1 MFFFYAIIFFSG
13 KSFVKPNLSSLKGRD
28 RRTWIY
34 MELTY
39 EPIVKQNSRIFHHA
53 PFSSSALCE
62 TFKRTQHVSTFCSF
76 IFLASAF
83 ITYVGD
89 QCDVFFLTRS
99 FIGIKSMGLR
109 PWSVNFFVWFT
120 LFDVMLPCY
129 LSWWNSS
136 KLVLKKNWVQMFDSV
151 ESFGWNSGDTLSE
164 VSSRIFHYI
173 MPPWHSRWEKER
185 SRGTGNYGKT
195 SVVLK

>member
-120 LFDVMLPCY
+120 LFDVMLIIIIIIII
-129 LSWWNSS
+129 NIMIIR
-136 KLVLKKNWVQMFDSV
+136 LKKVCIHMDIIV
-151 ESFGWNSGDTLSE
+151 ERLRRRPLFLYWGSKRAIKRRSTTVDLNMQCNSF
-164 VSSRIFHYI
+164 
-173 MPPWHSRWEKER
+173 
-185 SRGTGNYGKT
+185 
-195 SVVLK
+195 

>member
-1 MFFFYAIIFFSG
+1 MRSYFFSG

-76 IFLASAF
+76 IVLALAF

-99 FIGIKSMGLR
+99 FIGIKSMGPR

-136 KLVLKKNWVQMFDSV
+136 KLVKKKIGYKRLIALKASV
-151 ESFGWNSGDTLSE
+151 RIQVTRYQRFRRGFFTTLCL
-164 VSSRIFHYI
+164 RGIQD
-173 MPPWHSRWEKER
+173 EKRKDCGELETMAR
-185 SRGTGNYGKT
+185 Q
-195 SVVLK
+195 VLF

>member
-76 IFLASAF
+76 IFQTSAF

-89 QCDVFFLTRS
+89 QCV
-99 FIGIKSMGLR
+99 IGIKSMGLR

-120 LFDVMLPCY
+120 LFDVMLIIIIIIII
-129 LSWWNSS
+129 NIMIIR
-136 KLVLKKNWVQMFDSV
+136 LKKVCIHMDIIV
-151 ESFGWNSGDTLSE
+151 ERLRRRPLFLYWGSKRAIKRRSTTVDLNMQCNSF
-164 VSSRIFHYI
+164 
-173 MPPWHSRWEKER
+173 
-185 SRGTGNYGKT
+185 
-195 SVVLK
+195 

>member
-1 MFFFYAIIFFSG
+1 MFLFYAIIFFSG

-136 KLVLKKNWVQMFDSV
+136 KLVKKKIGYKRLIELKASV
-151 ESFGWNSGDTLSE
+151 RIQVTRYQRFRRGFFTTLCL
-164 VSSRIFHYI
+164 RGIQD
-173 MPPWHSRWEKER
+173 EKR
-185 SRGTGNYGKT
+185 RDRGELETMARQ
-195 SVVLK
+195 VLF